1 MNPVNFE
8 INGES
13 YQLLPH
19 TGFEAIDLD
28 RKVLGVIGRMARN
41 GGMLDD
47 DMGAFAALS
56 DTLSEMPSSDYHW
69 LVQTTLKTVT
79 VTTAGKK
86 NVTLSDADA
95 IAGHFAGRMNDLY
108 TVMLRVWKEE
118 KLSPFAVAPK
128 NQDGGSTEQTQS

>member
-118 KLSPFAVAPK
+118 KLSPFAAAPK
-128 NQDGGSTEQTQS
+128 NQDGASTEETQS

>member
-8 INGES
+8 INGER

-86 NVTLSDADA
+86 NVTLSDADT

-118 KLSPFAVAPK
+118 KLSPFAAAPK
-128 NQDGGSTEQTQS
+128 NQDGASTEETQS